1 MLFEDLQNILLENRL
16 PEEFDFVLNHLQTDP
31 LARVH
36 LNALLTSEH
45 PALVHGGMGVA
56 FNLDPEWTVQA
67 SDHLLQH
74 PLEEVRLDFVG
85 YLSTF
90 PDPKTTDLLL
100 QTLKKDPSDEVR
112 CAAVEALGKVAG
124 METISEIF
132 EAIQQDETHHQSQN
146 REGKTLMEL
155 GVQAIEDIQA
165 RQWITG

>member
-1 MLFEDLQNILLENRL
+1 MRFEDLQNILLENRL
-16 PEEFDFVLNHLQTDP
+16 PEEFDVVLNHLQQDP

-36 LNALLTSEH
+36 LNALLTSEQ
-45 PALVHGGMGVA
+45 PALVHGAMGIA
-56 FNLDPEWTVQA
+56 FNLDPEWTVQTGE
-67 SDHLLQH
+67 HLLQH

-85 YLSTF
+85 YLATF

-100 QTLKKDPSDEVR
+100 QTLETDPSDEVR

-124 METISEIF
+124 MEAISEIL

-146 REGKTLMEL
+146 REGKTLIEL